1 MGNKSNNIIFSNIK
15 ELQIQEIHKLVKMDI
30 EGLEEKLIGENLN
43 FIKTLQNIS
52 FTIEIHQSKY
62 KDPLVFEKVIYDLL
76 NNKYSLLFIELSSD
90 CNDDLKNNPKI
101 REKILKK
108 AGGRFLIKNP
118 DKSWVKYIVNNDY
131 KLIKNYPYFSRRNI
145 RSITLSKSI

>member
-1 MGNKSNNIIFSNIK
+1 MF
-15 ELQIQEIHKLVKMDI
+15 ET
-30 EGLEEKLIGENLN
+30 GLD
-43 FIKTLQNIS
+43 
-52 FTIEIHQSKY
+52 

-90 CNDDLKNNPKI
+90 CNDDLKNNLKI